1 MSDEHD
7 AAPKMRVFGLTT
19 ETSAFW
25 EQMAVVAFCAG
36 CVLSGIYAYAVGE
49 WARTF
54 SVLFLVGC
62 AAWLSGSVL
71 GFLFGVPRFQADPQA
86 DSNRMLP
93 NTNLEQVSDWLTKI
107 IIGATLVQL
116 GALVDRLQAL
126 FKMVGD
132 QIDKPG
138 ATVASGAVMIF
149 LFATGFMWGYLWCS
163 LRIFREMANLTQQE
177 LDRVRQARSLSQS

>member
-1 MSDEHD
+1 MTDSHD
-7 AAPKMRVFGLTT
+7 SERHVQLFGLTT
-19 ETSAFW
+19 EKSAFW
-25 EQMAVVAFCAG
+25 EQMAIVAFSAG
-36 CVLSGIYAYAVGE
+36 GVLSGIYAFAVGD
-49 WARTF
+49 WAKTF
-54 SVLFLVGC
+54 SILFLVGC

-116 GALVDRLQAL
+116 GTLVDHLQAL
-126 FKMVGD
+126 FLMVGG

-138 ATVASGAVMIF
+138 ATVASGAAIIF

-177 LDRVRQARSLSQS
+177 LDRVRQARSLSEN